1 MIRIIV
7 ELIMFGCTIFTIIHI
22 IQKIRV
28 KKQSKN
34 KKTPKLSELKG
45 KEFTK
50 YIDDLTKDLH

>member
-1 MIRIIV
+1 MIRILI

-22 IQKIRV
+22 IKTLKS
-28 KKQSKN
+28 KKKTKRN
-34 KKTPKLSELKG
+34 KTPKLSELNG